1 MATIGACVFGAAS
14 CGAFFCV
21 KFHKEERENKAIEH
35 SRRKTKNGGIKEKM
49 KAKKPLIIVGIVVA
63 ALALI
68 ALICYF
74 ATTSQS
80 KLIFDIAGTYT
91 SESGAKTTVVVD
103 GDTIKITSDDPNGDG
118 LELKHIKRSSAYFWN
133 SFNTEKAKYMIFSE
147 TGKETKDITEMIYF
161 HHEKNESG
169 EWMTLVGFTENGE
182 TFYKD

>member
-1 MATIGACVFGAAS
+1 
-14 CGAFFCV
+14 
-21 KFHKEERENKAIEH
+21 
-35 SRRKTKNGGIKEKM
+35 M

-68 ALICYF
+68 ALICYY

-118 LELKHIKRSSAYFWN
+118 LELKHVKRSSDYFWN
-133 SFNTEKAKYMIFSE
+133 LIYAKEAKLMMFSE
-147 TGKETKDITEMIYF
+147 TGKETKDLDEMEFF

-169 EWMTLVGFTENGE
+169 EWITFVGFTSEGE